1 MDGSAGQTVKL
12 SVPLARPGLPL
23 GFAWGTDSSLSVY
36 PRAKPKDGATSGCS
50 VGNCVSEVRWRCH
63 AFRPKFRKLISESHQ
78 YFLQVQ
84 DVAVN
89 GGGGGDGGNNNNAQ
103 LLKFS
108 RLYRAVMKTCA
119 MELGEAEEDAE
130 EAQLL
135 ELQELIWS
143 LVEILFIDSSPS
155 AGGLI
160 LNQLLEWI
168 HQHFP
173 TGERHAPLIL
183 EDVASMASA
192 DDSGATAPEESA
204 HFWPAVVAFVLQ
216 VIIVICIT

>member
-1 MDGSAGQTVKL
+1 M
-12 SVPLARPGLPL
+12 
-23 GFAWGTDSSLSVY
+23 GFAWGTSSSLNVF
-36 PRAKPKDGATSGCS
+36 PCLKPGASSSSSSPST
-50 VGNCVSEVRWRCH
+50 VGNNLSEVRWKCH

-84 DVAVN
+84 EAA
-89 GGGGGDGGNNNNAQ
+89 GGGGDAGGNNSQ

-119 MELGEAEEDAE
+119 MELGEEEEDAI

-143 LVEILFIDSSPS
+143 LVEILFIDSPS
-155 AGGLI
+155 GGLI

-173 TGERHAPLIL
+173 TGERHLPLIL
-183 EDVASMASA
+183 EDVASTVSS
-192 DDSGATAPEESA
+192 DDSGAAPPEDSA
-204 HFWPAVVAFVLQ
+204 HFWPAVISFVLQ
-216 VIIVICIT
+216 VCGIGVYYLSSVL